1 MTTTPADL
9 AVRPYEGVEIPSPGT
24 YQLDVHHTRVGFVAK
39 HLMVTKVRGQFE
51 RFAGTISVAENPL
64 ESKVDVTIE
73 TASVLTGA
81 ASRDEHLRSGDFF
94 LAESYPTMEFHSTA
108 VKNFNGGKFTLLG
121 DLSIRG
127 VTKSVELDV
136 EFDGVIRNP
145 WGQEVAAFSA
155 STEVDREDWGLTWNQ
170 GLETGG
176 VLVSKKVRI
185 EIEAQAVRQ
194 A

>member
-1 MTTTPADL
+1 MTTPAEL
-9 AVRPYEGVEIPSPGT
+9 AVRTFEGVEIPSPGV
-24 YQLDVHHTRVGFVAK
+24 YQLDVSHTRVGFVAK

-51 RFAGTISVAENPL
+51 KFSGAITVAENPL
-64 ESKVDVTIE
+64 ESSVNVSIE
-73 TASVLTGA
+73 TGSVLTGA
-81 ASRDEHLRSGDFF
+81 AGRDEHLRSADFF
-94 LAESYPTMEFHSTA
+94 LTETYPTIEFHSTA
-108 VKNFNGGKFTLLG
+108 VKNFDGGRFTLIG
-121 DLSIRG
+121 DLTIRG
-127 VTKSVELDV
+127 VTKSVELAV

-176 VLVSKKVRI
+176 VLVSRKVRI